1 MKRVFELLAERRIA
15 EALARGDLE
24 HLPGAGRPL
33 VFDDDPLVPAEQ
45 RMFSRVLRQ
54 AGFVPNGVL
63 LRKEIAEL
71 RREIA
76 ALRRE
81 IAALP
86 PGERRDA
93 VRRHLLELVLRID
106 ESREL

>member
-76 ALRRE
+76 AL
-81 IAALP
+81 P

-93 VRRHLLELVLRID
+93 VRRHLLELVLRLD
-106 ESREL
+106 ESRAL